1 MLRRAIGL
9 LCCGLLLAGCG
20 YRPLYASGQNASSLA
35 ADLAAVG
42 IAPIPDR
49 LGYLVRTRLLNQ
61 VNPFGQRQSLVYRLE
76 VALTEERIELA
87 VQNDRTATRF
97 DIRVL
102 AIVRLIHIQS
112 DSVVFEAAS
121 RSSASYNVV
130 TSDFATLVTARDA
143 EDRVADQLSE
153 DIALK
158 VSLFLERQKN
168 RQS

>member
-1 MLRRAIGL
+1 MLRRAVGL

-20 YRPLYASGQNASSLA
+20 YRPLYASDQNATSLA
-35 ADLAAVG
+35 ADLAGVG

-49 LGYLVRTRLLNQ
+49 MGYLVRTRLLNQ

-76 VALTEERIELA
+76 ITLNEERIALA
-87 VQNDRTATRF
+87 VQDDRTATRF

-102 AIVRLIHIQS
+102 ATARLIHIQS
-112 DSVVFEAAS
+112 DRVVFEAAS

-153 DIALK
+153 EIALK

-168 RQS
+168 RRS